1 MVSTGTSRQDS
12 LEVTSMRSSTP
23 LRATLA
29 LVAAT
34 LLVAGAAQ
42 AADATRHGGPQH
54 RAWESRLQQRLGLTE
69 QQTEALRQIRER
81 EAAAMKQHA
90 QSLRQAQSELR
101 RLVLTEADEG
111 AIQAKQAEVQRL
123 LADSVQRRVDHLKEL
138 TPILTSQ
145 QREQLAELMNQPR
158 RFHRGH
164 QRQQQS

>member
-1 MVSTGTSRQDS
+1 MVSTGTSRQDT

-23 LRATLA
+23 LRAALA

-42 AADATRHGGPQH
+42 ADETRHGGPKH
-54 RAWESRLQQRLGLTE
+54 RAWENRLQQRLGLTE

-90 QSLRQAQSELR
+90 QTLRQAQADLR

-111 AIQAKQAEVQRL
+111 AIQSKQAEVQRL

-138 TPILTSQ
+138 TPILTAQ

-164 QRQQQS
+164 HRQQQG